1 MTYLFFIIA
10 LVLCGTTA
18 FGLRLISKPHKN
30 VLLENTL
37 APEHLDDPSVHS
49 LITEFRKRILQIVG
63 TFSVASLLFL
73 FNLSDSI
80 ILTLFWLYMAAL
92 LGTAY
97 LVQVHYIGKM
107 RQLILANGWELPI
120 DPIRIDTKLVQA
132 KNKRMLPWYSLV
144 PAGILLMIS
153 LYQAW
158 HLPDLSTGYLMGG
171 VSLAIFALFIYLWVI
186 ISRLPVRGISG
197 DSAIDQHINDLTKR
211 YWSLLIAVTC
221 TITLLLLTVPLA
233 SMSAT
238 GAFSTILLLLFVVL
252 VVFLIVFTFFLLLD
266 LRKKQDQLLEPAGQP
281 RYYGEDA
288 YWRYGFY
295 INPNEARL
303 FVPDRVGMNIGI
315 NLGKR
320 SGQIVAGITAVF
332 LLVLMVGTIIPMYRL
347 DFAPDAITGEV
358 QGQEVTFDAP
368 MTGKTTVS
376 LADIETVELI
386 EALPSPRVRTMGVGT
401 ASYQIGKFT
410 VAGDPARMFVDINS
424 TPILKVTTK
433 DGPTV
438 FYTNK
443 KAAETTDLYE
453 ELVQKISS
461 AE

>member
-1 MTYLFFIIA
+1 
-10 LVLCGTTA
+10 
-18 FGLRLISKPHKN
+18 
-30 VLLENTL
+30 
-37 APEHLDDPSVHS
+37 
-49 LITEFRKRILQIVG
+49 
-63 TFSVASLLFL
+63 
-73 FNLSDSI
+73 
-80 ILTLFWLYMAAL
+80 
-92 LGTAY
+92 
-97 LVQVHYIGKM
+97 
-107 RQLILANGWELPI
+107 
-120 DPIRIDTKLVQA
+120 
-132 KNKRMLPWYSLV
+132 
-144 PAGILLMIS
+144 
-153 LYQAW
+153 
-158 HLPDLSTGYLMGG
+158 MGG
-171 VSLAIFALFIYLWVI
+171 VSLAIFALFLYLWVI

-238 GAFSTILLLLFVVL
+238 GAFSTILLVLFVVL

-266 LRKKQDQLLEPAGQP
+266 LRKKQDQLLEPAAQP

-295 INPNEARL
+295 INPNDARL

-401 ASYQIGKFT
+401 ASYQIGQFT
-410 VAGDPARMFVDINS
+410 VAGKPARMFVDTKV
-424 TPILKVTTK
+424 TPILKVTTN
-433 DGPTV
+433 DGPIV